1 MFRLQKVFFNVTQT
15 SRNTSTSA
23 QQGILEYEEALHT
36 RNRSA
41 QQGIV
46 GYEVALQMRNT
57 SAQQGIVGYEV
68 ALQMRNTCLANNLK
82 KRSSVA
88 PSHIHYIPGKKVV
101 YCPMEKI
108 GIQHAFQNSQNCF
121 FVIFCVFS
129 LMIFPNC
136 LGHITSVSVFTGEGN
151 RAAPD
156 PHCIRP
162 YNQSDTGCVSQQR
175 HVVVAQRKLK

>member
-68 ALQMRNTCLANNLK
+68 ALHMRNTCLANNLK

-121 FVIFCVFS
+121 FVFFVYF
-129 LMIFPNC
+129 
-136 LGHITSVSVFTGEGN
+136 H
-151 RAAPD
+151 
-156 PHCIRP
+156 
-162 YNQSDTGCVSQQR
+162 
-175 HVVVAQRKLK
+175 